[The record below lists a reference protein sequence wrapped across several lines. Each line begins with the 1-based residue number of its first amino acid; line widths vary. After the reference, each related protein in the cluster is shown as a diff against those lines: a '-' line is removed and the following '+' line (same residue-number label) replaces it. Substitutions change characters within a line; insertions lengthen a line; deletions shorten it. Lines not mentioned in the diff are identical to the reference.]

1 MIWLHV
7 ISLAIGVFVLYL
19 GAMALVRGSASL
31 ATAFGVRPLVIGL
44 TVIAY
49 GTSAPELAVSTEAAI
64 DHAQSIALG
73 NVVGSCAANIS
84 LILGISAMITPQ
96 TVERRVIRREIPILL
111 GSAVAIPLC
120 LLDGRISRFEGIL
133 LVACAVLFTIATL
146 TFSAGDDSI
155 GPPRPGEPGGEATAP
170 AADQPSR
177 LWAIVL
183 ASVGLALIVA
193 GSGVFLRGARGIAAY
208 SGMSERLL
216 GLTVIAIGTSLPELI
231 ASVIAASRKHSGL
244 VVGSV
249 IGSNLL
255 NVFLVLGVVAYLR
268 PIEATLRPVDLIGLL
283 AITVLGAVMLR
294 GSRRISR
301 VEGAILVA
309 AYVGFII
316 ATALL

>member
-1 MIWLHV
+1 MIWLDIV
-7 ISLAIGVFVLYL
+7 RLALGVFVLYL
-19 GAMALVRGSASL
+19 GAMALVRGSAAL
-31 ATAFGVRPLVIGL
+31 ASAFGVRPLVIGL

-49 GTSAPELAVSTEAAI
+49 GTSAPELAVSTEAVI

-96 TVERRVIRREIPILL
+96 TVERRVIRREIPVLL
-111 GSAVAIPLC
+111 GSAIAIPLC
-120 LLDGRISRFEGIL
+120 LIDGRISRFEGIL
-133 LVACAVLFTIATL
+133 LIACAVLFTIATL
-146 TFSAGDDSI
+146 TFSAGDDSV
-155 GPPRPGEPGGEATAP
+155 GPPRPGEPGGDAAATK
-170 AADQPSR
+170 PSR
-177 LWAIVL
+177 LWGVVL

-193 GSGVFLRGARGIAAY
+193 GSGVFLHGARGIAAF

-268 PIEATLRPVDLIGLL
+268 PIEATLHPVDLIGLL
-283 AITVLGAVMLR
+283 AITILGAVRLR
-294 GSRRISR
+294 GSRRITR

-309 AYVGFII
+309 AYIGFMT
-316 ATALL
+316 ATVVF